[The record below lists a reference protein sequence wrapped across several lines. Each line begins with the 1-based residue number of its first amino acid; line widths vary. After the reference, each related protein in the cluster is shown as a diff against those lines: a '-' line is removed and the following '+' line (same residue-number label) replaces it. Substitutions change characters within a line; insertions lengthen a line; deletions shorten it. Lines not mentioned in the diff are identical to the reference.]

1 MNRSIERW
9 KACLPSAMTQ
19 QSTAAITYAFEDAR
33 HDIIELADQN
43 ARLRSLLMIAA
54 WPKRGTEEEEAM
66 DINTFA
72 EMVRCIYTFEQLEN
86 GL

>member
-9 KACLPSAMTQ
+9 KVCLPSAMAQ

-54 WPKRGTEEEEAM
+54 FPRRGTEEEAM
-66 DINTFA
+66 NIFTFG
-72 EMVRCIYTFEQLEN
+72 EMVRGIYTQEQLEN

>member
-9 KACLPSAMTQ
+9 KVCLPSAMAK
-19 QSTAAITYAFEDAR
+19 QSEAAITYAFEDAR

-43 ARLRSLLMIAA
+43 ARLRGLLKIAA
-54 WPKRGTEEEEAM
+54 YPRRGTEEEAM
-66 DINTFA
+66 DICAFA
-72 EMVRCIYTFEQLEN
+72 TMVQDIYTSEQLEN